1 MEVINLHPE
10 IKGQLVKLLSVRLC
24 PPVSGQA
31 AMDIVVNPPVPGEES
46 FEQFSRVSLLWPVC
60 VTAAARVT
68 SIHSVFRVMVA
79 SLSPDGFQGPLWFL
93 NFCYEVKSEDAA
105 GWCFE
110 VEDCACICV
119 WGRDPFLFLTCEH
132 YRWAGT
138 QREGPCVLR
147 TRWEILLLN

>member
-79 SLSPDGFQGPLWFL
+79 SLSPDGFQGPL
-93 NFCYEVKSEDAA
+93 
-105 GWCFE
+105 
-110 VEDCACICV
+110 
-119 WGRDPFLFLTCEH
+119 
-132 YRWAGT
+132 
-138 QREGPCVLR
+138 
-147 TRWEILLLN
+147 